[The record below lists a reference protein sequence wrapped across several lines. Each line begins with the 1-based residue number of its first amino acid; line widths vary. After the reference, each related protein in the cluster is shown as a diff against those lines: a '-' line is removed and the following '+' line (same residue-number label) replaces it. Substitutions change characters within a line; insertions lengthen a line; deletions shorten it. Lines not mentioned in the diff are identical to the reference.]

1 MSTPVLALQY
11 DSPYSVTGIIPR
23 GIAKVFTWTGNA
35 GDVVSSGAASSAVI
49 ADFDLYNPDGT
60 EFGDDL
66 ISSCFYGCKLTQSGT
81 YFAVLRNSTGSI
93 PVGVKAHIST
103 PIELTNDQSYAI
115 TTAITPNVPAM
126 FVATV
131 AAGSPLSFSGSSANV
146 TNSNMSSVDCDQ
158 GDFCIAPATGK
169 YYFLIYYG
177 TGFASGSKF
186 KVSTSAIPLLL
197 NSPTSLGV
205 AIPSWTKQ
213 IFSFTGAAGDAI
225 SPQKFGLDI
234 RDIYKSDGTG
244 LSCTVFCKLPV
255 SGTYYLVAQNN
266 ANRSASDQVLIS
278 KAEAYTVGTTYSF
291 TSETDFNSFH
301 RFYAAAGQ
309 RLTLASSKTATVYSI
324 PNTGWN
330 YQNICTTSNS
340 SATCTFTDAGYYY
353 VSVGNNGST
362 IPSGTTFSLT
372 AV

>member
-1 MSTPVLALQY
+1 
-11 DSPYSVTGIIPR
+11 
-23 GIAKVFTWTGNA
+23 
-35 GDVVSSGAASSAVI
+35 
-49 ADFDLYNPDGT
+49 
-60 EFGDDL
+60 
-66 ISSCFYGCKLTQSGT
+66 
-81 YFAVLRNSTGSI
+81 
-93 PVGVKAHIST
+93 
-103 PIELTNDQSYAI
+103 
-115 TTAITPNVPAM
+115 M

-255 SGTYYLVAQNN
+255 SGTYYLVAQSNT
-266 ANRSASDQVLIS
+266 NRSSSDQVLIS
-278 KAEAYTVGTTYSF
+278 KAETYSVGTVFSF
-291 TSETDFNSFH
+291 TSETEFDSFH

-309 RLTLASSKTATVYSI
+309 RMTLTSSKTATVYSS
-324 PNTGWN
+324 PNSGWN
-330 YQNICTTSNS
+330 YQNICRTNNS
-340 SATCTFTDAGYYY
+340 SVTCTFTDAGYYL

-372 AV
+372 AA